1 MLNIVERL
9 SDRNHCVK
17 NKIERK
23 PVTKTSI
30 TLPDIAAAAGV
41 SKSTVSL
48 ALQDSPKIKPE
59 TKRKVLKAAKQLGY
73 VYNRA
78 AANLRRRSS
87 EIIGMV
93 INDLTNPFFAELA
106 VALERSFTDSGYVV
120 MMANTS
126 EDMQQQEKV
135 VRTFA
140 EHGAAGIVIC
150 PVFGTSYEQ
159 LTSHTMKGLPIV
171 SVMRPIEGNACDFIS
186 PDNIAGSQAVTA
198 HLLAQSFT
206 RLAFLGGLDNTSVY
220 ESRLA
225 GFKTAVSKAGIAM
238 EACEILPC
246 PPTREAAA
254 KLIMERAK
262 QGPLPEAIVC
272 YSDVVAFGV
281 SFGLDRSGFKAGKDV
296 AVTGFDDIQGCNVF
310 SPSLT
315 SVHIYTDQLA
325 KLASESLI
333 NRLKDPER
341 PISNQTVMPKVMIR
355 ESSILNK

>member
-1 MLNIVERL
+1 M
-9 SDRNHCVK
+9 S
-17 NKIERK
+17 
-23 PVTKTSI
+23 KTSI
-30 TLPDIAAAAGV
+30 TIPDIAAAAGV

-126 EDMQQQEKV
+126 EDMQQQAKV

-150 PVFGTSYEQ
+150 PVFGTTYEQ
-159 LTSHTMKGLPIV
+159 LTTHTMKGLPIV
-171 SVMRPIEGNACDFIS
+171 SVMRPIEGNECDFIS
-186 PDNIAGSQAVTA
+186 PDNIAGSQAITQ
-198 HLLAQSFT
+198 HLLEQGFT
-206 RLAFLGGLDNTSVY
+206 QLAFLGGITDTSVY
-220 ESRLA
+220 QNRLA
-225 GFKTAVSKAGIAM
+225 GFKAALTKANIPVDQ
-238 EACEILPC
+238 CEILPC
-246 PPTREAAA
+246 PPTREASAQ
-254 KLIMERAK
+254 LIMARAK

-272 YSDVVAFGV
+272 YSDIVAFGV
-281 SFGLDRSGFKAGKDV
+281 TFGLDRAGLKAGKDV

-325 KLASESLI
+325 KLAAECLI

-341 PISNQTVMPKVMIR
+341 PISNQTVMPKVIVR
-355 ESSILNK
+355 ESSTLAREP